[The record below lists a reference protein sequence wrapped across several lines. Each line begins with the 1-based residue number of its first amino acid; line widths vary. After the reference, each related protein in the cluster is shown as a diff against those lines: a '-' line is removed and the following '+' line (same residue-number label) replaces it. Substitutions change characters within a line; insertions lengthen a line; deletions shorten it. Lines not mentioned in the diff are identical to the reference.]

1 VNRCL
6 NIFGFALHRRKGFTF
21 VEILAA
27 MLFMAIVIPVA
38 LRGVT
43 IANRAGVV
51 AERSRVA
58 AELADSKLTEVV
70 LTEDWR
76 NGAQNGYFDEG
87 VGGEDSSSYRWA
99 LETKAWEKN
108 VMRLITVRVFYTV
121 QGKEYEVSL
130 STLAQEEQEVAQ

>member
-1 VNRCL
+1 VTRYAHASH
-6 NIFGFALHRRKGFTF
+6 GARRSHKSFTF

-27 MLFMAIVIPVA
+27 MLFMAIVIPAA

-43 IANRAGVV
+43 LANRAGVV

-58 AELADSKLTEVV
+58 AELANNKLTEII

-76 NGAQNGYFDEG
+76 EGKQEGYFDEG
-87 VGGEDSSSYRWA
+87 GGSEGSPRYRWV
-99 LETKAWEKN
+99 LETNAWEKD

-121 QGKEYEVSL
+121 QGREYAVSL
-130 STLAQEEQEVAQ
+130 STLAPEEEETQE